1 MGTSDKLDTINNH
14 TIPHRT
20 LECSSYFGER
30 SSTRLLHHKSHAR
43 VPILAETEGHLVT

>member
-1 MGTSDKLDTINNH
+1 MGTTDKLDNINNH
-14 TIPHRT
+14 TIARLT

-30 SSTRLLHHKSHAR
+30 SSARLLHHRTHAR